1 MIEKVLILDNFDSF
15 TYNLAD
21 FFRQLGCVVKVYRNT
36 VAPEMLDKEEFDLL
50 VLSPGP
56 SVPRNAGNL
65 MAVIQR
71 FYRIKPILGVC
82 LGHQALVEFF
92 GGTLANI
99 APVHG
104 KSQSITHDGRG
115 IFTGLEQGV
124 KVARY
129 HSWAAA
135 AIPPD
140 LEITA
145 QTTDGT
151 VMAVRHKSLPIEGIQ
166 FHPESVLSMRDN
178 AGMRMLKNVVQH
190 RLAVGNR
197 VFHTLAGQ
205 LQGASDLDAQTLQ
218 VFLKT
223 VGEEQFSED
232 QKQILLVSLSHRLRQ
247 PADFLHFIE
256 AVMTCSAAAGA
267 TLPSDVVDVCSTGG
281 SGLPRINTSTLTALL
296 LANNGLRIA
305 KHGNKAA
312 AGRFGS
318 FNLLEKL
325 GVSTDFIPE
334 QAQTLLDRTNLAFLF
349 APAIHPVFRH
359 FSSIRTRIGVPT
371 IFNALGPLVNPFLPE
386 RQFIGT
392 AFADLMP
399 VIFETAILMEKKHVI
414 VARGND
420 GLDEISLSGPTRILE
435 YHQGERRDYEIRPE
449 DFGLKPVSP
458 DAVFASSPDESFR
471 IAGRIIRGET
481 DSEHHKLVAINAAF
495 IYSRFYEPLPL
506 PQAYRLMESKL
517 ISGGLQETLNRYLE
531 CSRPI
536 PAVHLVT
543 TS

>member
-1 MIEKVLILDNFDSF
+1 
-15 TYNLAD
+15 
-21 FFRQLGCVVKVYRNT
+21 
-36 VAPEMLDKEEFDLL
+36 
-50 VLSPGP
+50 
-56 SVPRNAGNL
+56 
-65 MAVIQR
+65 
-71 FYRIKPILGVC
+71 
-82 LGHQALVEFF
+82 
-92 GGTLANI
+92 
-99 APVHG
+99 
-104 KSQSITHDGRG
+104 
-115 IFTGLEQGV
+115 
-124 KVARY
+124 
-129 HSWAAA
+129 
-135 AIPPD
+135 
-140 LEITA
+140 
-145 QTTDGT
+145 
-151 VMAVRHKSLPIEGIQ
+151 
-166 FHPESVLSMRDN
+166 
-178 AGMRMLKNVVQH
+178 
-190 RLAVGNR
+190 
-197 VFHTLAGQ
+197 
-205 LQGASDLDAQTLQ
+205 
-218 VFLKT
+218 
-223 VGEEQFSED
+223 
-232 QKQILLVSLSHRLRQ
+232 
-247 PADFLHFIE
+247 
-256 AVMTCSAAAGA
+256 MTCSAAAGA

-517 ISGGLQETLNRYLE
+517 ISGGLQETLDRYLE
-531 CSRPI
+531 CSRPM
-536 PAVHLVT
+536 PALHLAT